1 MIVCRR
7 RQVNFSLKGK
17 ADVNARVLEVLAGLL
32 EARGASA
39 SRDAS
44 LFTVTAEVVMPANSS
59 PVSSPDNVDA
69 PLPCKGKQ
77 LPLQQPDAKRHK
89 HLTND
94 KTNTFTATDRPIH
107 DGNASGIPRHCVPG
121 PVHLP
126 DSTMSVALGTIAT
139 REPQDQETTR
149 VVQHKAY
156 QLRMRVQQEAVGQ
169 LAVLAS
175 VKADSSDEVA
185 RHMAALVADIAMD
198 AEQLLSS

>member
-1 MIVCRR
+1 M
-7 RQVNFSLKGK
+7 
-17 ADVNARVLEVLAGLL
+17 NARVLEVLDGLL
-32 EARGASA
+32 EARGAST

-69 PLPCKGKQ
+69 PLPCKGEQ

-89 HLTND
+89 HLTDDETKNS
-94 KTNTFTATDRPIH
+94 TATDRPIH
-107 DGNASGIPRHCVPG
+107 DGNASGIPRHFLPG
-121 PVHLP
+121 HVHLP
-126 DSTMSVALGTIAT
+126 DSTMSVAVGTIAI
-139 REPQDQETTR
+139 RKPQDQKTTK
-149 VVQHKAY
+149 VVQHRAY
-156 QLRMRVQQEAVGQ
+156 QLRIRVQQEAVGQ